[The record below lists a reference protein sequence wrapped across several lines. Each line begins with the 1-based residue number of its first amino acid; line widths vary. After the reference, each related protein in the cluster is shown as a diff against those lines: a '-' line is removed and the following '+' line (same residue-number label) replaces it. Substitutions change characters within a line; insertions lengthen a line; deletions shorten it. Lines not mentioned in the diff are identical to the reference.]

1 MTSSDRDLIDKEVN
15 AIIDICTK
23 RIFELKMENEVLQV
37 VHQQK
42 LHTAMIID
50 LLMNYLK
57 AVYNIFSD
65 QKNYRVNRD
74 LESYRFLKLN
84 ATSKLHKQEDDEGT
98 DEFIDTKKEDDV
110 KENEFGLKRRKVQST
125 KNENQPIENYDDG
138 NENETL
144 DPKDLMQLEI
154 ENKQLLTV
162 YKGLSEEIQMIERNA
177 LDIAKLQNIFSENV
191 TAQKYD
197 IERIS
202 QTVIAT
208 TENVREANQQI
219 KEATQRN
226 AGLRVYLLFFFIV
239 MSFSLLFLDWY
250 ND

>member
-1 MTSSDRDLIDKEVN
+1 MSSSDRELIDKEVN

-23 RIFELKMENEVLQV
+23 CIFELKMENEMLQV
-37 VHQQK
+37 VQQQK
-42 LHTAMIID
+42 IHTNMIIE

-84 ATSKLHKQEDDEGT
+84 ATSKLHPKEGT
-98 DEFIDTKKEDDV
+98 EEFIDIKKEDV
-110 KENEFGLKRRKVQST
+110 KESEFGLKRRKTQST
-125 KNENQPIENYDDG
+125 KNDSQPIEDIDEG
-138 NENETL
+138 IGNETL
-144 DPKDLMQLEI
+144 DSKDLMQLEI
-154 ENKQLLTV
+154 ENKQLLNV

-177 LDIAKLQNIFSENV
+177 LEVAKLQNIFAENV
-191 TAQKYD
+191 SKQKYD
-197 IERIS
+197 IENTYK
-202 QTVIAT
+202 TVVAT

-219 KEATQRN
+219 QEATQRN